1 MPLEWTY
8 RSPYSQGMKIDIVS
22 DTVCPW
28 CFIGK
33 RKLEAALAARPD
45 LEAEV
50 NWHPFQLHP
59 DMPEGG
65 ADRKEFT
72 ARKFGS
78 PERAKELYENIKV
91 AGQDVDIPFNFSKI
105 ERSPNTLDSH
115 RLIRWASSAGC
126 QDALVEIL
134 FRRFFIDG
142 EDIGD
147 HAVLIDAAE
156 EAGMDKTLVAELLE
170 NGADRELVSQEDMR
184 ARQMGVSGVP
194 FFILNDKYAV
204 SGAQDPAA
212 FLAAFDKIADEAENS
227 SDAPE

>member
-1 MPLEWTY
+1 
-8 RSPYSQGMKIDIVS
+8 MKIDIVS

-45 LEAEV
+45 LDVEV

-59 DMPEGG
+59 DMPDCG
-65 ADRKEFT
+65 ADRKEFV

-78 PERAKELYENIKV
+78 PERAKELYDNIKV
-91 AGQDVDIPFNFSKI
+91 AGQAVDIPFNFSKI

-115 RLIRWASSAGC
+115 RLIRWANSAGC

-147 HAVLIDAAE
+147 HAVLIAAAE
-156 EAGMDKTLVAELLE
+156 EAGMDKALVADLLE
-170 NGADRELVSQEDMR
+170 KGADRELVSEEDMR
-184 ARQMGVSGVP
+184 ARKMGISGVP

-212 FLAAFDKIADEAENS
+212 FLAAFDKIAEEAANGTDTLE
-227 SDAPE
+227 

>member
-1 MPLEWTY
+1 
-8 RSPYSQGMKIDIVS
+8 MKIDIVS

-45 LEAEV
+45 LEVEIA
-50 NWHPFQLHP
+50 WHPFQLHP
-59 DMPEGG
+59 DMPAGG

-72 ARKFGS
+72 AQKFGS
-78 PERAKELYENIKV
+78 AERAKELYDNIKV
-91 AGQDVDIPFNFSKI
+91 AGQAVDIPFNFEKI
-105 ERSPNTLDSH
+105 KRSPNTLDSH
-115 RLIRWASSAGC
+115 RLIRWAYSAGC

-147 HAVLIDAAE
+147 HAVLIAAAE

-170 NGADRELVSQEDMR
+170 KGADRELVSEEDTR

-212 FLAAFDKIADEAENS
+212 FLAAFDKIAETEAAE
-227 SDAPE
+227 DAPE

>member
-1 MPLEWTY
+1 
-8 RSPYSQGMKIDIVS
+8 MKIDIVS

-45 LEAEV
+45 LEVEV
-50 NWHPFQLHP
+50 TWHPFQLHP

-78 PERAKELYENIKV
+78 AERAKELYENIKI
-91 AGQDVDIPFNFSKI
+91 AGQAVDIPFNFSKI
-105 ERSPNTLDSH
+105 ERTPNTLDSH
-115 RLIRWASSAGC
+115 RLIRWAHSAGC

-134 FRRFFIDG
+134 FRRFFVDG

-147 HAVLIDAAE
+147 HTVLIAAAE
-156 EAGMDKTLVAELLE
+156 EAGMDKTLVTDLLE
-170 NGADRELVSQEDMR
+170 KGADRDLVSEEDMR

-212 FLAAFDKIADEAENS
+212 FLAAFDKIAEHEANEAEN
-227 SDAPE
+227 PE